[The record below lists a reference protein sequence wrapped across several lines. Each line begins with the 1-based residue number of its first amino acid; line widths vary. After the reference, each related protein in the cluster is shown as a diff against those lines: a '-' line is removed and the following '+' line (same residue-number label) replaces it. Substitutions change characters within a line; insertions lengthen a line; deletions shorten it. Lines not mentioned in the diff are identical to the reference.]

1 MVNHMISRRRPTIH
15 GMEGEATTKYNLEL
29 CFTGSTLS
37 QNSRTP
43 KKQMPTLYTTHAA
56 SPYGTRIQKRQALAP
71 ATGKLSSEPAR
82 ALIFFSLLHL

>member
-43 KKQMPTLYTTHAA
+43 KKQMPTLYIPLTLLLPMGPE
-56 SPYGTRIQKRQALAP
+56 SKKDRLLPQQPGNCL
-71 ATGKLSSEPAR
+71 LSQPEP
-82 ALIFFSLLHL
+82 